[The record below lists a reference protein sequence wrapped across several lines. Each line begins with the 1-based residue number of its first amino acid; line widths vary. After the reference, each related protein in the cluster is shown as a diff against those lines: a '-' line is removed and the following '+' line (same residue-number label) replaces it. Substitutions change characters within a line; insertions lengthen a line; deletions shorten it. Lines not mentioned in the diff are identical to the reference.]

1 MRGLSHRDSS
11 FTTWIW
17 NVYILCRGNF
27 FLEKLDSWPIWSCN
41 KFNPLW
47 LISIFYLY
55 FQLSYG
61 SSSPALSN
69 SRRFPTFF
77 RTHPSAT
84 LHNPTRVKLFQ
95 KFEWTRIA
103 TIQETQEIFTSVCVH
118 ARVIKT
124 KKRKAK
130 TPQPCIFLTENQC
143 WYCITKVTHLFVIF
157 HLMNGKQWKYSCPAQ
172 NLKWSTL
179 KQIYSTNCPVMYS
192 NRWRFWCCS
201 VNRVIFSLFHI
212 CHLSVVIF
220 SGFWTEGL
228 KTCLHVICT
237 VWYD

>member
-1 MRGLSHRDSS
+1 M
-11 FTTWIW
+11 
-17 NVYILCRGNF
+17 
-27 FLEKLDSWPIWSCN
+27 
-41 KFNPLW
+41 
-47 LISIFYLY
+47 FYLY

-118 ARVIKT
+118 TRVINT

-130 TPQPCIFLTENQC
+130 TPQPCTFLTENQC
-143 WYCITKVTHLFVIF
+143 WYHQSHAFIRDFSFNEWETMEIFLSCTELKMIYVKTNLFNQ
-157 HLMNGKQWKYSCPAQ
+157 LSCYVQ
-172 NLKWSTL
+172 
-179 KQIYSTNCPVMYS
+179 
-192 NRWRFWCCS
+192 
-201 VNRVIFSLFHI
+201 
-212 CHLSVVIF
+212 
-220 SGFWTEGL
+220 
-228 KTCLHVICT
+228 
-237 VWYD
+237 